1 MEVIVMAFLIPWEQ
15 REVSNLRNMFDDF
28 FGSRFTP
35 QSRTMREKWLQAGDW
50 SPLVDIIDEKDKII
64 AKAELPGVNKEDIK
78 VTLSDNTLSIRGE
91 RKKEQ
96 ETKKENYYCC
106 ERVHGSYS
114 RTIALPVDIDKENIK
129 SSLKN
134 GVLEIILPKAKESK
148 PKEIDIKLE

>member
-1 MEVIVMAFLIPWEQ
+1 MALVPWEPK
-15 REVSNLRNMFDDF
+15 EVRSLRSMFDDF
-28 FGSRFTP
+28 FDSGFMP
-35 QSRTMREKWLQAGDW
+35 QSHTMRGKWLQAGDW
-50 SPLVDIIDEKDKII
+50 SPLVDIIDEKDNII

-78 VTLSDNTLSIRGE
+78 VTLSNNTLTIRGE

-114 RTIALPVDIDKENIK
+114 RTIALPVDIDREKIK
-129 SSLKN
+129 SSFKN
-134 GVLEIILPKAKESK
+134 GVLEMVLPKAKESK

>member
-1 MEVIVMAFLIPWEQ
+1 MALIPWEP
-15 REVSNLRNMFDDF
+15 RELKNLRNMFDDF
-28 FGSRFTP
+28 FDFGIIP
-35 QSRTMREKWLQAGDW
+35 QSRSARTRWLEGGDW

-78 VTLSDNTLSIRGE
+78 VTFSDNTLTIRGE

-114 RTIALPVDIDKENIK
+114 RTISLPVDIDREKIK
-129 SSLKN
+129 SSFKN
-134 GVLEIILPKAKESK
+134 GVLEIVLPKAKESK
-148 PKEIDIKLE
+148 PKEIEIKLE

>member
-1 MEVIVMAFLIPWEQ
+1 MALTPWEP
-15 REVSNLRNMFDDF
+15 REISNLRDIFGDF
-28 FGSRFTP
+28 TDFGFMP
-35 QSRTMREKWLQAGDW
+35 QNRTLKKRWLQAGDW

-78 VTLSDNTLSIRGE
+78 ITLSNNTLSIRGE
-91 RKKEQ
+91 RKKEL

-129 SSLKN
+129 SSFKN
-134 GVLEIILPKAKESK
+134 GVLEIVLPKAKESK